1 MIHARRSLPSPD
13 FFENASAAQRVA
25 GVSRL
30 ILHAPID
37 FLRFEDLLAVG
48 KSDADALADRVI
60 IFALKRQNVG
70 QKGLDT
76 LVHRVHRLLVAGDIP
91 KIRQIAAVGRQQ
103 GLPRTA

>member
-1 MIHARRSLPSPD
+1 M
-13 FFENASAAQRVA
+13 
-25 GVSRL
+25 SRF

-48 KSDADALADRVI
+48 KRDADALADRVI

-70 QKGLDT
+70 QKGHDT

>member
-1 MIHARRSLPSPD
+1 L
-13 FFENASAAQRVA
+13 A

-30 ILHAPID
+30 IRHAPIN

-70 QKGLDT
+70 QKGLGT
-76 LVHRVHRLLVAGDIP
+76 LVHRVHRLLVAVISP
-91 KIRQIAAVGRQQ
+91 KSAKLRLRGGSGVYRERLDRLLKQSYPNSR
-103 GLPRTA
+103 